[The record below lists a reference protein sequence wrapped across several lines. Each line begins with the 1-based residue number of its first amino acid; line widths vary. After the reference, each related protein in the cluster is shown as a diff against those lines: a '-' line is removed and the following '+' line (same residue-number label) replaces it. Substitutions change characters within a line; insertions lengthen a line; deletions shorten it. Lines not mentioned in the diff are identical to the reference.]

1 MRLPSPFLSQDPPI
15 TVWWRNSLSD
25 GSEGGLWQP
34 AVQMATIHVQR
45 TQFSLTPS
53 GPGLTPTCANGP
65 KFASFPCGEQPRLW
79 ADDTWH
85 DVRQCTEHTHPWIL
99 VYCEPHHSNKLT
111 EVINR
116 FYHLILWNVNY
127 WIKPDSL
134 HEWALVTIDLF
145 LITFGVICGWWN
157 WMWTWNLRYSK
168 ICLRFLAP
176 TLVSCQVGWSVS
188 DSTLSVSLD
197 GFRYNP
203 RNMIGCFAS
212 SVFTMMKM

>member
-53 GPGLTPTCANGP
+53 GPRLTPTCANGP

-116 FYHLILWNVNY
+116 FYHLIFMECELLNQTRQFAWMIFGDHWSFSNY
-127 WIKPDSL
+127 
-134 HEWALVTIDLF
+134 
-145 LITFGVICGWWN
+145 N
-157 WMWTWNLRYSK
+157 WCHMWMMELDVDMEFEIQQNLS
-168 ICLRFLAP
+168 
-176 TLVSCQVGWSVS
+176 
-188 DSTLSVSLD
+188 
-197 GFRYNP
+197 
-203 RNMIGCFAS
+203 
-212 SVFTMMKM
+212 